1 MKISDLDN
9 YTTIKGNHDSL
20 FTIIIHNT
28 DRQSFTSELKTRL
41 KKCQNITN
49 KFKKKLINDR
59 IYSLICYI
67 EELKSINTLNCV
79 ILVNSDIHLFHLTKK
94 QISTLNDYSI
104 KKINFIYD
112 TVFHIDFIIDLFTN
126 LDFNDVINVDKYTA
140 KHTIF
145 NKNKKKELTT
155 FNLQKDQSKATE
167 QLSEYILKQIKEKCI
182 LYGISPILKSISNKK
197 IIEIINGNSSLE
209 DLSPIFDKYYQEK
222 SKLRIKEH
230 SNKIILVDI
239 DGVLAKWPERYIQF
253 VNERE
258 DTNFDNLI
266 DKSYINFEIIPITSY
281 EKGDS
286 GDILMTNY
294 GGIIAIAYY

>member
-9 YTTIKGNHDSL
+9 YITIKGNHDSL

-79 ILVNSDIHLFHLTKK
+79 ILVNSHIHLFHLTKK

-167 QLSEYILKQIKEKCI
+167 QLSEYILKQI
-182 LYGISPILKSISNKK
+182 
-197 IIEIINGNSSLE
+197 
-209 DLSPIFDKYYQEK
+209 
-222 SKLRIKEH
+222 
-230 SNKIILVDI
+230 
-239 DGVLAKWPERYIQF
+239 
-253 VNERE
+253 
-258 DTNFDNLI
+258 
-266 DKSYINFEIIPITSY
+266 IT
-281 EKGDS
+281 
-286 GDILMTNY
+286 
-294 GGIIAIAYY
+294 